1 MSDVQSRVWMTP
13 EVVER
18 LTKELQDLN
27 TSRTHRLAEGATVD
41 ARIREIERLLRD
53 AEVDSKP
60 DDGLVEPGMRVTVRF
75 DSDGSTDTFLIAAR
89 ELLTSDPS
97 ITIDVY
103 SPASPLGA
111 AIVGKYIGETTS
123 YLLPNGT
130 SATVEIL
137 AAIPFAR

>member
-27 TSRTHRLAEGATVD
+27 TSRTLRLAEGATVD

-53 AEVDSKP
+53 AEVGSKP

-75 DSDGSTDTFLIAAR
+75 DSDGSTDTFLIASR
-89 ELLTSDPS
+89 ELLASDPS

-123 YLLPNGT
+123 YLLPSGT
-130 SATVEIL
+130 SVTVEIL
-137 AAIPFAR
+137 AATPFAR